1 MKRDDDDI
9 EFVRED
15 EGSEEKLKKIKEE
28 FNQCRKE
35 KEEYLR
41 GWQRAKADFI
51 NARKDEEKARA
62 EFIKFAEISLLEELL
77 SIADSFDEALK
88 IEHIEGVARIEKQ
101 LLALFQKHNVAVI
114 EAKEGDAFD
123 PQFHEAIEGEGQ
135 IIEDILQKGYIVADN
150 VLRPARVKVKNS
162 L

>member
-1 MKRDDDDI
+1 MKQDDI

-15 EGSEEKLKKIKEE
+15 EGQEEKLKKIKEE

-35 KEEYLR
+35 REEYLQ

-62 EFIKFAEISLLEELL
+62 EFVKFADMILLEELL
-77 SIADSFDEALK
+77 SIADSLDEALK
-88 IEHIEGVARIEKQ
+88 VEHMEGVARIEKQ
-101 LLALFQKHNVAVI
+101 LLALFQKHNVTVI
-114 EAKEGDAFD
+114 QAKRGDAFD

-135 IIEDILQKGYIVADN
+135 IIEDILQRGYMMAGN
-150 VLRPARVKVKNS
+150 VLRPARVKVKSS